1 MAPLEMSAKF
11 IRQRR
16 QDGYVAIGPALS
28 VDDVNLR
35 RVPIQEQ
42 ILDPDM
48 HELVD
53 PGTGLEQCL
62 DHQPVF
68 APAPVGGLNQ
78 ALDFALLQARDRAVA
93 RMRGLQRQPSANPLH
108 DIFGLIV
115 TEMMLAPEPEGVP
128 DDFIEGVRD
137 RLLTTQFGPG

>member
-1 MAPLEMSAKF
+1 MSAKF

-16 QDGYVAIGPALS
+16 QYRHVAIGSALS
-28 VDDVNLR
+28 MDDVNLR

-53 PGTGLEQCL
+53 PGTGLEQRL
-62 DHQPVF
+62 DHQPIF

-78 ALDFALLQARDRAVA
+78 TLNLTLLQARDRTAA
-93 RMRGLQRQPSANPLH
+93 CMWRLQSQPPANPLQ